1 MTRFRLDRF
10 LTLRFFYPLVRG
22 TKSVSEPRVP
32 VLMYHSISDDEE
44 HDLHPYYRIN
54 TTPAIFAEHMGFLKE
69 NGYTVIDLTDLGHC
83 LATGPTIKKF
93 VAITFDDGYDDFHA
107 NAFPILQEHHFTP
120 TVFLPT
126 AFIGNNKERFPGRK
140 HLTWDQVSWLSDR
153 GINFGSHTATHPS
166 LTALKTEEVEHEIRT
181 SKEIIEEKLG
191 QAIHTFSYPFK
202 FPDANTQFK
211 AMLREL
217 LKRNGYAC
225 GVTTR
230 IGLTSRQDDR
240 FFMKRIPVNSCDDIP
255 LFQAKLEGGYDWLYP
270 LQRFRKLMASKLRW

>member
-1 MTRFRLDRF
+1 MTRFRLDRL

-22 TKSVSEPRVP
+22 SQSVSEPRIP
-32 VLMYHSISDDEE
+32 VLMYHSISDVEE
-44 HDLHPYYRIN
+44 HNLHPYYRIN
-54 TTPAIFAEHMGFLKE
+54 TTPAMFAQHMGFLEE
-69 NGYTVIDLTDLGHC
+69 NGYNVIDLTDLEQC
-83 LATGPTIKKF
+83 LGTSPTIKKS
-93 VAITFDDGYDDFHA
+93 VPITFDDGYDDFHDK
-107 NAFPILQEHHFTP
+107 AFPILQEHHFTA

-126 AFIGNNKERFPGRK
+126 AFIGNSNERFPGKK
-140 HLTWDQVSWLSDR
+140 HLAWDQVSWLSGR
-153 GINFGSHTATHPS
+153 GINFGSHTATHPC

-202 FPDANTQFK
+202 FPDVNTQFK

-230 IGLTSRQDDR
+230 IGLTSRRDETY
-240 FFMKRIPVNSCDDIP
+240 FMKRIPVNSCDDIP
-255 LFQAKLEGGYDWLYP
+255 LFQAKMEGGYDWLYNVQ
-270 LQRFRKLMASKLRW
+270 LIHKRLAT